1 MTNQE
6 RLDLVSGRSIWK
18 KKEAKEYFNWTS
30 FSAQKYFRQLPSH
43 IDVLNANELFA
54 DDLFALVGTS
64 AEKEM
69 KRLRFGLYG
78 DEEKQQSEN
87 NNEKL

>member
-6 RLDLVSGRSIWK
+6 RLDLVTGRSIWK

-43 IDVLNANELFA
+43 IDILNSKELFA
-54 DDLFALVGTS
+54 DDLFTLVGTS
-64 AEKEM
+64 AEKEIE
-69 KRLRFGLYG
+69 RLRYGLYG
-78 DEEKQQSEN
+78 EVKKKCDLK
-87 NNEKL
+87 

>member
-30 FSAQKYFRQLPSH
+30 SSSQKYFKQLPSH
-43 IDVLNANELFA
+43 VDILNPNELFA
-54 DDLFALVGTS
+54 DDLFELVGTS
-64 AEKEM
+64 AEKEIR
-69 KRLRFGLYG
+69 RLRIGLYG
-78 DEEKQQSEN
+78 DMVMKKAEN
-87 NNEKL
+87 NDEKL

>member
-18 KKEAKEYFNWTS
+18 KKEAREYFNWTS
-30 FSAQKYFRQLPSH
+30 FSSQKYFKQLPLH
-43 IDVLNANELFA
+43 DDVLNSNELFA
-54 DDLFALVGTS
+54 DDLFDIVGTT

-69 KRLRFGLYG
+69 KRLRLGLYG
-78 DEEKQQSEN
+78 KNSSE
-87 NNEKL
+87 